1 MSKLQKLIQR
11 ILEGQDISYK
21 EAETLLLKLGFQLE
35 IRGSHHIFR
44 KSGYTRNIS
53 IKRRPQL
60 LPYQIADLKEVLRDH
75 GY

>member
-1 MSKLQKLIQR
+1 MSKLQKLMQK
-11 ILEGQDISYK
+11 ILDGKDVSYR
-21 EAETLLLKLGFQLE
+21 EAEGLLLKMGFRLE

-44 KSGYTRNIS
+44 KAGYLRNIS

>member
-1 MSKLQKLIQR
+1 MQK
-11 ILEGQDISYK
+11 ILDGRDLSYN
-21 EAETLLLKLGFQLE
+21 EAERVLLKLDFQLE

-44 KSGYTRNIS
+44 KKGYPNNIS

-60 LPYQIADLKEVLRDH
+60 LPYQIADLIEVLRDH

>member
-1 MSKLQKLIQR
+1 MSKLQKLVQK
-11 ILEGQDISYK
+11 ILDGRDISYD
-21 EAETLLLKLGFQLE
+21 EAEGLLLKMGFQLE

-44 KSGYTRNIS
+44 KKGYSRNIS

-60 LPYQIADLKEVLRDH
+60 LPYQIADLREVLRDH